1 MFSLWQQVVLT
12 CRKRISGY
20 LEQLNLFVALFVTV
34 VMIYPL
40 SVQAHLRDDSLHS
53 LPPINSYIVKEVG
66 SSTLLMAKDV
76 DRPVSPASLT
86 KILTCTIAIESGRLQ
101 QEVLITPESTM
112 VEPSKAG
119 FKPGEKIKLLDL
131 VKAAMVNSSND
142 AAFAIAI
149 FLSGNVDSFV
159 VAMNSKAKMIG
170 MKNSRFTNPA
180 GFDKGIY
187 AGNTSTAG
195 DLLRLTEYAVKNP
208 VFNEIARLDKA
219 VFTEETTHKL
229 YSLKTHNKLLD
240 KYPYAVGIKTGYT
253 TKAGAC
259 LIARAIKNNKD
270 LLLVMLNA
278 KTDRWNVAANMF
290 DTAFL
295 ANKPDP
301 AWIVQTSR
309 DDSAR
314 AGVHVIREQSKTN
327 TLSSVKAGKRKY
339 RLSKVKLRSRRNVL
353 ALSKTARK
361 SKHHAL
367 AISNSRNKVKRNAHA
382 LTTTIRKSKKHE
394 LASTKQSRKTKKK
407 VTIS

>member
-367 AISNSRNKVKRNAHA
+367 AISNSRNKVKRNALA

>member
-339 RLSKVKLRSRRNVL
+339 LLSKVKLRSRRNVL

>member
-1 MFSLWQQVVLT
+1 
-12 CRKRISGY
+12 
-20 LEQLNLFVALFVTV
+20 
-34 VMIYPL
+34 MIYPL

>member
-1 MFSLWQQVVLT
+1 
-12 CRKRISGY
+12 
-20 LEQLNLFVALFVTV
+20 
-34 VMIYPL
+34 
-40 SVQAHLRDDSLHS
+40 
-53 LPPINSYIVKEVG
+53 
-66 SSTLLMAKDV
+66 
-76 DRPVSPASLT
+76 
-86 KILTCTIAIESGRLQ
+86 
-101 QEVLITPESTM
+101 
-112 VEPSKAG
+112 
-119 FKPGEKIKLLDL
+119 
-131 VKAAMVNSSND
+131 MVNSSND

>member
-339 RLSKVKLRSRRNVL
+339 RLSKVNLRSRRNVL